1 MSQILGYSSVFP
13 NPRSS
18 VTPNPRSS
26 VTMGMFCVPDP
37 RLLLGF
43 PKSQILGYSKSQ
55 ILGNYEHVLC
65 PRSSVTGSCLRY
77 GHVLCPR
84 SPQIPDPRLPQIPDP
99 RLLLGYPKS
108 QILGNWELPKKW
120 AGFVSHILGNW
131 ELPKIWACFVSQIPS
146 NPRSSVTPNPR
157 SSVTPWLPQIPDPR

>member
-1 MSQILGYSSVFP
+1 MFEVEVCVKIPSPRLPQNPDPRLAQIPDPRLLLGFPKSQILGYSSVF
-13 NPRSS
+13 
-18 VTPNPRSS
+18 PNPRSS

-99 RLLLGYPKS
+99 RLLLGFPKS
-108 QILGNWELPKKW
+108 QILGNWELPKK
-120 AGFVSHILGNW
+120 
-131 ELPKIWACFVSQIPS
+131 
-146 NPRSSVTPNPR
+146 
-157 SSVTPWLPQIPDPR
+157 